1 MGGKIRGYSNIMA
14 DLGMVRKTRYEKPDW
29 DSIATLDLRTI
40 TNKRM
45 ASPEWE
51 QDKRIIERYFYD
63 LQMESNIIR
72 GRLDNEGYIKQE
84 DMFEYRIEGNK
95 LIREGTTL
103 QGRRFEN
110 KMDLK
115 TALKI
120 AKKDYLALH
129 KGLYLHMKHDED
141 IITLE
146 SLVGEGRSPI
156 QHLTIK

>member
-1 MGGKIRGYSNIMA
+1 MGRKIRGYSNIMA

-45 ASPEWE
+45 ASAEWE

-63 LQMESNIIR
+63 LEMESNTIR
-72 GRLDNEGYIKQE
+72 GRLDYEGYIKQE

-95 LIREGTTL
+95 LIREGTTI
-103 QGRRFEN
+103 QGRRFKNE
-110 KMDLK
+110 MDLK

-120 AKKDYLALH
+120 GKR
-129 KGLYLHMKHDED
+129 
-141 IITLE
+141 II
-146 SLVGEGRSPI
+146 
-156 QHLTIK
+156 